1 MEMSCPLLVIC
12 HTVRDWKNRLQAP
25 GPTRVTA
32 VLPRFA
38 AVNIVPIVAPSQDC
52 FTDWVK

>member
-12 HTVRDWKNRLQAP
+12 HTVRDWKNGLQAP

>member
-1 MEMSCPLLVIC
+1 MEKSRPLLVIC

-38 AVNIVPIVAPSQDC
+38 AVNIALIVAPSQDC